1 MPHLHRL
8 SDISS
13 RFSQDFQD
21 TGMYN
26 PIGATA
32 YVGGGQRIGTVRDV
46 LVDDNYGKIRYLLVD
61 DDGGS
66 LEGARIIPIGLA
78 RIEDDG
84 VYFDG
89 LTSAQ
94 LASLH
99 RYSSDEEYTF
109 DIQSSDELMLRGD
122 ADMTTSTTQT
132 YSGTSTSAAGAG
144 MAAGMSAAGTGTTR
158 SYNYRDE
165 DSSDRMFKTPGR
177 LQLLEERLSVNK
189 ERYLAGQ
196 VEIGKHVETRQETVN
211 VPLQREE
218 VVIERHPV
226 TEARPVQGDVFA
238 DGASETVRV
247 ELEAERANVQKQAVV
262 TEEVEVSK
270 RTVTEQ
276 QTVTDTVGREV
287 LDVNETGNVR
297 VIGDDDDRRDS
308 RS

>member
-21 TGMYN
+21 TGIYN
-26 PIGATA
+26 PIGSAA
-32 YVGGGQRIGTVRDV
+32 YISGGQRIGTVRDV
-46 LVDDNYGKIRYLLVD
+46 LVDDDQGKIRYLLVD
-61 DDGGS
+61 DDGGG

-84 VYFDG
+84 VHFDG
-89 LTSAQ
+89 LTAAQ
-94 LASLH
+94 LSSMH
-99 RYSSDEEYTF
+99 RYSSDEDYTF
-109 DIQSSDELMLRGD
+109 DLQSSDERVLRGD
-122 ADMTTSTTQT
+122 TGMTTSSTQT
-132 YSGTSTSAAGAG
+132 MTDTAAMGTG
-144 MAAGMSAAGTGTTR
+144 MAAAGTGTTG

>member
-13 RFSQDFQD
+13 RHSEDFQD

-26 PIGATA
+26 PIGAAA
-32 YVGGGQRIGTVRDV
+32 YIGGGQRIGSVRDV
-46 LVDDNYGKIRYLLVD
+46 LVDDDYGKIRYLLVD
-61 DDGGS
+61 DEGGS
-66 LEGARIIPIGLA
+66 LEGARIVPIGLA

-94 LASLH
+94 LDSLH

-109 DIQSSDELMLRGD
+109 DVQSSDERVLRGD
-122 ADMTTSTTQT
+122 TSTTTSTTQT
-132 YSGTSTSAAGAG
+132 YSDTSTSAAGAG
-144 MAAGMSAAGTGTTR
+144 MSAAGTGAAR

-165 DSSDRMFKTPGR
+165 DTSDQMFKTPGR

-218 VVIERHPV
+218 VVIERHAV
-226 TEARPVQGDVFA
+226 TEARPVQGDVFTNSA
-238 DGASETVRV
+238 NETVRV

-287 LDVNETGNVR
+287 LDVNETGDVR
-297 VIGDDDDRRDS
+297 VIGDDDDRRNN